1 MTVEEA
7 LVSALE
13 YERKVRDHY
22 RAAADRARDERAVA
36 FFRLMAGE
44 EDRHVAYLEH
54 LLETW
59 RSDRTVADLR
69 ITSAAPRA
77 SWVKEGLRKIG
88 KTSKA
93 GVHRAYGVDHLEAA
107 LRLEQEVSDH
117 YRELVKRVSDRAARA
132 VFRRFL
138 EIEDGHTAL
147 VRAELDYVTG
157 TGHFFGIREFTLEG
171 EG

>member
-22 RAAADRARDERAVA
+22 RAAADHAEDERAVA

-59 RSDRTVADLR
+59 RSERAVADVR

-88 KTSKA
+88 KRSGA
-93 GVHRAYGVDHLEAA
+93 GVNRAYGVEHLEIA

-117 YRELVKRVSDRAARA
+117 YRALVRQVDRPEARS

>member
-1 MTVEEA
+1 MTVDEA
-7 LVSALE
+7 LLSALE

-22 RAAADRARDERAVA
+22 RAAADRAQDERAVA

-59 RSDRTVADLR
+59 RSDRVVADVR
-69 ITSAAPRA
+69 ITTAAPRA

-88 KTSKA
+88 KSSKT
-93 GVHRAYGVDHLEAA
+93 GVHRAYGVEHLEAA

-117 YRELVKRVSDRAARA
+117 YRSLVRQVDRADARA
-132 VFRRFL
+132 LFRRFL